1 MILRRFRY
9 AVALAVTLM
18 LAASQASAI
27 TLTLAGPEP
36 ESVAPATDLTS
47 TIWASGAD
55 GALVMI
61 ATVGED
67 APGGGTFSE
76 MGVPSISPE
85 SQVIFGAEVTA
96 ADGAARWEI
105 FRGNPAAAPTHRVVR
120 AIEKSAAS
128 PRCTPNIKLDP
139 YPIAGSNGEIA
150 FIAPEAAGSDAL
162 FRYADGELTCAVR
175 LGDKTAEGHA
185 LEMMHF
191 GSATMAPS
199 GEVAFI
205 GRIADSG
212 ARRDA
217 RTNRSSSRLATML
230 ATPHGPIH
238 EVAVEGSR
246 TPRGSRYLASF
257 SLPAVVSTPHGP
269 IIAFTAM
276 TARGANS
283 RGYGLYVYRGGKTIE
298 VLASGDRTSIGR
310 VSFLSNGRPAL
321 SAGGSIAVRGSSGDR
336 RAIYSIRDGHPSVVV
351 AQGHATEV
359 GSRILMFG
367 DPVVSASG
375 RIMFGII
382 DNDDRNLLYAVR
394 PGNVMR
400 ISIPPE
406 SDGELVGGLAPQ
418 IFAGTL
424 VDNEAGAVAFIGGK

>member
-9 AVALAVTLM
+9 AAALAVTLL

-27 TLTLAGPEP
+27 TLTLGGPEP
-36 ESVAPATDLTS
+36 ESVAPTTDLTS
-47 TIWASGAD
+47 TIWAGGAD
-55 GALVMI
+55 GALVKI

-67 APGGGTFSE
+67 APGGGTFTE

-96 ADGAARWEI
+96 SDGAARWEI
-105 FRGNPAAAPTHRVVR
+105 FRSDPAASPGRRVVP
-120 AIEKSAAS
+120 AIEKCAAS
-128 PRCTPNIKLDP
+128 SRCVPNIKLDP
-139 YPIAGSNGEIA
+139 YPIAGSNREIA

-175 LGDKTAEGHA
+175 IGDRTAEGHV

-191 GSATMAPS
+191 GSAVMASS

-205 GRIADSG
+205 GRISANG
-212 ARRDA
+212 ARGDSRV
-217 RTNRSSSRLATML
+217 NRGSSRLATML

-246 TPRGSRYLASF
+246 GPGGSRYLAGF
-257 SLPAVVSTPHGP
+257 SLPAVVSTRRGP
-269 IIAFTAM
+269 VVAFTAM
-276 TARGANS
+276 TARGTNARS
-283 RGYGLYVYRGGKTIE
+283 YGLYVYRGGKTIE
-298 VLASGDRTSIGR
+298 VLASGDRTSIGS

-321 SAGGSIAVRGSSGDR
+321 SAGGSIAVRGASADR

-351 AQGHATEV
+351 AQGHETEI

-424 VDNEAGAVAFIGGK
+424 VINEAGTVAFIGGK